1 VKHKNSLPGRIR
13 KFGTIGLLLLSGSIN
28 GWTQTTSSPA
38 AQPSDAMTD
47 AVRELQAE
55 VRELRTAV
63 VELRSEAGQYRA
75 ETEQLR
81 KELQATRAASATAA
95 PNGVTP
101 LEERVSSL
109 EESSQLLSSKVDD
122 QYQTKVEAASKYRV
136 RLSGIVLLNLFSNH
150 GRMDSQETPTW
161 AIPYIPN
168 VSGQTLG
175 ASLRQSEI
183 GLEVFGPRLAGART
197 SGNLQFDFSGG
208 SPNTPNGVN
217 LGLVR
222 MRVAS
227 IRMDWKDTSLV
238 AGQDNTFFSPL
249 SPTSFASLAIPAFS
263 YAGNLW
269 GWIPQVRLEHRFN
282 LSEGQ
287 SVVLQGGILDNVTG
301 ELPSAFAPFAQAG
314 QSSGQPAYAGR
325 AAWTRNVFGMPLTL
339 GAAGYYSRQTW
350 SMNQNVDGWAAMTD
364 WSVPLARRVSLTGE
378 FYRGRAIGG
387 LGGAVGRSV
396 LFSGNPSPQGQV
408 RALNSVGGWS
418 QLKVIAT
425 SKLEFNGAFGVDNP
439 YASDVRGFS
448 VSPGFPAPL
457 LQNRSSLVN
466 VIYRPR
472 SDLLLS
478 GEYRH
483 LRTFDIDAGS
493 PTADQVNLMMGIL
506 F

>member
-1 VKHKNSLPGRIR
+1 VKHQNSLPGRIR

-95 PNGVTP
+95 PNGATP

>member
-1 VKHKNSLPGRIR
+1 MKHQNSLPGRIR

-81 KELQATRAASATAA
+81 KELQATRGASATAA

-325 AAWTRNVFGMPLTL
+325 VAWTRSVFGMPLTL
-339 GAAGYYSRQTW
+339 GVAGYYSRQTW

>member
-1 VKHKNSLPGRIR
+1 VKHQNSLPGRIR

-38 AQPSDAMTD
+38 EQPSDAMTD

-75 ETEQLR
+75 ETEELR
-81 KELQATRAASATAA
+81 KELQATRGASATAA
-95 PNGVTP
+95 PNGAAP

-122 QYQTKVEAASKYRV
+122 QFQTKVEAASKYRV

-150 GRMDSQETPTW
+150 GRTDSQETPTW

-227 IRMDWKDTSLV
+227 VRMDWKDTSIV

-282 LSEGQ
+282 LSQGQ

-301 ELPSAFAPFAQAG
+301 ELPSSFAPFAQAG
-314 QSSGQPAYAGR
+314 QSSGQPAYAAR
-325 AAWTRNVFGMPLTL
+325 AGWTRSVFGRPLTL
-339 GAAGYYSRQTW
+339 GAAGYYSRQNW
-350 SMNQNVDGWAAMTD
+350 SMDQNVDGWAAMTD

-408 RALNSVGGWS
+408 RPLNSVGGWS
-418 QLKVIAT
+418 QLKVTAS

-448 VSPGFPAPL
+448 LSPGFPAPL

>member
-1 VKHKNSLPGRIR
+1 MRR
-13 KFGTIGLLLLSGSIN
+13 
-28 GWTQTTSSPA
+28 PA
-38 AQPSDAMTD
+38 
-47 AVRELQAE
+47 
-55 VRELRTAV
+55 
-63 VELRSEAGQYRA
+63 
-75 ETEQLR
+75 
-81 KELQATRAASATAA
+81 
-95 PNGVTP
+95 P

-109 EESSQLLSSKVDD
+109 EESSQLLSSKLDD

-175 ASLRQSEI
+175 ATLRQSEI

-227 IRMDWKDTSLV
+227 VRMDWKDTSIV

-301 ELPSAFAPFAQAG
+301 ELPSSFAPFAQAG
-314 QSSGQPAYAGR
+314 QSSGQPAYAAR
-325 AAWTRNVFGMPLTL
+325 AGWTRSVFGRPLTL
-339 GAAGYYSRQTW
+339 GAAGYYSRQNW
-350 SMNQNVDGWAAMTD
+350 SMDQNVDGWAAMTD

-408 RALNSVGGWS
+408 RR
-418 QLKVIAT
+418 
-425 SKLEFNGAFGVDNP
+425 LEFGGRMVA
-439 YASDVRGFS
+439 AESD
-448 VSPGFPAPL
+448 
-457 LQNRSSLVN
+457 
-466 VIYRPR
+466 
-472 SDLLLS
+472 
-478 GEYRH
+478 RH
-483 LRTFDIDAGS
+483 
-493 PTADQVNLMMGIL
+493 Q
-506 F
+506 

>member
-1 VKHKNSLPGRIR
+1 
-13 KFGTIGLLLLSGSIN
+13 
-28 GWTQTTSSPA
+28 
-38 AQPSDAMTD
+38 MTD

-81 KELQATRAASATAA
+81 KELQATRGASATAA
-95 PNGVTP
+95 PTGATP

-269 GWIPQVRLEHRFN
+269 GWIPQVRLERRFN
-282 LSEGQ
+282 LSESQ

-301 ELPSAFAPFAQAG
+301 ELPSSFAPFAQAG
-314 QSSGQPAYAGR
+314 QSSGQPAYAAR
-325 AAWTRNVFGMPLTL
+325 AGWTRSVFGMPLTL

-350 SMNQNVDGWAAMTD
+350 SMNQNVDGRAAMTGLECSAGAACKSHRRILSGSRD
-364 WSVPLARRVSLTGE
+364 RRPGGRCGTERAVQRQSQSARAGAGLE
-378 FYRGRAIGG
+378 FGR
-387 LGGAVGRSV
+387 RSV
-396 LFSGNPSPQGQV
+396 AAES
-408 RALNSVGGWS
+408 
-418 QLKVIAT
+418 
-425 SKLEFNGAFGVDNP
+425 
-439 YASDVRGFS
+439 
-448 VSPGFPAPL
+448 
-457 LQNRSSLVN
+457 
-466 VIYRPR
+466 
-472 SDLLLS
+472 
-478 GEYRH
+478 YRH
-483 LRTFDIDAGS
+483 
-493 PTADQVNLMMGIL
+493 Q
-506 F
+506 

>member
-13 KFGTIGLLLLSGSIN
+13 KFGTIGLLLLSGSVN

-81 KELQATRAASATAA
+81 KELQATRGASATAA
-95 PNGVTP
+95 PSGATP

-227 IRMDWKDTSLV
+227 IRMDWKDTSIV

>member
-13 KFGTIGLLLLSGSIN
+13 KFGTMGLLLLSGSIN